1 VAGLEK
7 KPEFGLAM
15 LAISLYNHPQVQY
28 RN

>member
-1 VAGLEK
+1 LEK

-15 LAISLYNHPQVQY
+15 LAISLYNHPPVQY